1 MKPKLDPWIKP
12 PKDRILQVFA
22 FDPSLNLDI
31 NMAVINRLYLRVPW
45 EKLERGPVGDYLEV
59 VDVDPAS
66 GFVYPPVDLNDHA
79 LLVQDGLAP
88 SEGTPQF
95 HQQMVYAV
103 ASRTIYNFERALGR
117 PVIWSPYTGGGGLEY
132 VPRLRLYPH
141 ALREANAYYSP
152 NKKAILFGYFP
163 ASTRDAGANL
173 PGGTVFS
180 CLSHDIIAHETT
192 HALLDSLRP
201 YFNEP
206 SNPDV
211 LALHEAFADIVAL
224 FQHFSYPDV
233 LRSQIART
241 RGNLTDE
248 NLLGELA
255 QQFGQAIGQRGALRS
270 AIGEN
275 DENGVWRPAKP
286 DPTRIQKTFEPHAR
300 GSILVAAVFD
310 AFLTVY
316 QTRTADL
323 LRIATSGSG
332 LLAEGAIHPDLVNR
346 LAEEAA
352 RISRHILNI
361 CVRALDYCPPFDLT
375 FGEYLRAIITADFD
389 MVPVDSEGYRIAF
402 IEAFRRRGIYPTGVR
417 NLSQE
422 SLLWIPPDDDS
433 IRSDFFCESRL
444 AEIKWFAGTEKEYD
458 DQRSHIFTYDLAF
471 RQILH
476 DWLTVDLVNQAGPD
490 KVKDYRESLCLYLTL
505 SKADRLESV
514 FKENDQPLVEINSV
528 RPAYRI
534 SPVGLTVADLVVQVI
549 QKRRGYFDR
558 DLQKKVDAGEID
570 PPEPD
575 FIFRGGATLLIS
587 SDTGEVR
594 YVIGKRVGSNRRL
607 ETQRLYLTEDPSQ
620 HSLRA
625 TYFGSPLTSA
635 FQADGGS
642 VELFAMLHRGTPGGE
657 VNQ

>member
-1 MKPKLDPWIKP
+1 
-12 PKDRILQVFA
+12 
-22 FDPSLNLDI
+22 
-31 NMAVINRLYLRVPW
+31 MAVINRLYLSVPW
-45 EKLERGPVGDYLEV
+45 ESLERGPVGEYLEV
-59 VDVDPAS
+59 VDIDPAS
-66 GFVYPPVDLNDHA
+66 GFIYPPVDLNDPA
-79 LLVQDGLAP
+79 LLVQDGLSP

-103 ASRTIYNFERALGR
+103 ASRTIQNFERALGR
-117 PVIWSPYTGGGGLEY
+117 PILWSAYTGAGGLDY

-163 ASTRDAGANL
+163 ASTKDAGHNL
-173 PGGTVFS
+173 PGGTVFT
-180 CLSHDIIAHETT
+180 CLSHDIVAHETT
-192 HALLDSLRP
+192 HALLDGLHPLFS
-201 YFNEP
+201 EP
-206 SNPDV
+206 SNPDI

-224 FQHFSYPDV
+224 FQHFSYADV

-241 RGNLTDE
+241 RGDLTDE

-255 QQFGQAIGQRGALRS
+255 QQFGEAIGQRGALRS
-270 AIGEN
+270 AIGET
-275 DENGVWRPAKP
+275 DENGVWHPIQA
-286 DPTRIQKTFEPHAR
+286 DPTLIQKIFEPHER

-346 LAEEAA
+346 LADEAA
-352 RISRHILNI
+352 RVSRHILNI
-361 CVRALDYCPPFDLT
+361 CVRALDYCPPFDIT

-402 IEAFRRRGIYPTGVR
+402 IEAFRRRGIYPSGVR
-417 NLSQE
+417 NLSEE
-422 SLLWIPPDDDS
+422 SLLWNPPGDDS

-444 AEIKWFAGTEKEYD
+444 TEIKWFAGTEKQYG

-471 RQILH
+471 RQIMH

-490 KVKDYRESLCLYLTL
+490 KVLDYRDSLCLFLTL
-505 SKADRLESV
+505 SKADKLESIYR
-514 FKENDQPLVEINSV
+514 ENGQPLLEINSV
-528 RPAYRI
+528 RPAYHI
-534 SPVGLTVADLVVQVI
+534 SPDGQTVADLVVEAI
-549 QKRRGYFDR
+549 QKRRGYYDR
-558 DLQKKVDAGEID
+558 DLQNKVDAGEID

-594 YVIGKRVGSNRRL
+594 YVVGKRVGSNRRL
-607 ETQRLYLTEDPSQ
+607 ETQRLYLTEDSSQ

-625 TYFGSPLTSA
+625 TYFGNPLTNA
-635 FQADGGS
+635 FKGGGET
-642 VELFAMLHRGTPGGE
+642 VELFAMLHRGTPAGE
-657 VNQ
+657 ANP

>member
-1 MKPKLDPWIKP
+1 MKPKLDTWIKP

-31 NMAVINRLYLRVPW
+31 NMAVINRLYLSVPW
-45 EKLERGPVGDYLEV
+45 ENLERGPVGEYLEV

-66 GFVYPPVDLNDHA
+66 GFVYPPVDLNDPS

-95 HQQMVYAV
+95 HQQMVYAI
-103 ASRTIYNFERALGR
+103 ASRTIQNFERALSR
-117 PVIWSPYTGGGGLEY
+117 PVLWSADTGRGGLDY
-132 VPRLRLYPH
+132 VSRLRLYPH

-163 ASTRDAGANL
+163 ASSREAGNNL
-173 PGGTVFS
+173 PGGTVFT

-192 HALLDSLRP
+192 HALLDGLHP
-201 YFNEP
+201 FFNEP

-224 FQHFSYPDV
+224 FQHFSYPEV

-241 RGNLTDE
+241 RGDLTTN

-270 AIGEN
+270 AIGEP
-275 DENGVWRPAKP
+275 DEKGVWHPIKP
-286 DPTRIQKTFEPHAR
+286 DPTRIQKTFEPHER

-316 QTRTADL
+316 QTRTEDL

-332 LLAEGAIHPDLVNR
+332 ILPLGAIHPDLVNR
-346 LAEEAA
+346 LANEAA
-352 RISRHILNI
+352 RVSRHILNI
-361 CVRALDYCPPFDLT
+361 CIRALDYCPPFDIT

-402 IEAFRRRGIYPTGVR
+402 IEAFRRRGIYPSGVR
-417 NLSQE
+417 NLSEE
-422 SLLWIPPDDDS
+422 SLLWNPPEDDV
-433 IRSDFFCESRL
+433 IRDQFFSGARL
-444 AEIKWFAGTEKEYD
+444 ADIKQFVESETQSGHRRSQIFSYD
-458 DQRSHIFTYDLAF
+458 VGF
-471 RQILH
+471 RQIIH
-476 DWLTVDLVNQAGPD
+476 DWLTQDLVKEAGLD
-490 KVKDYRESLCLYLTL
+490 NNKVKSYRESLGLYLTL
-505 SKADRLESV
+505 SESENLESII
-514 FKENDQPLVEINSV
+514 KENGQPLLEVNSV
-528 RPAYRI
+528 RPAYRV
-534 SPVGLTVADLVVQVI
+534 SPDGPTVADLVVEVI
-549 QKRRGYFDR
+549 QKRRGYFDQ
-558 DLQKKVDAGEID
+558 DTQKKVDGGD
-570 PPEPD
+570 KNVPEPD
-575 FIFRGGATLLIS
+575 FLFRGGATLLIS
-587 SDTGEVR
+587 TDTGEVR
-594 YVIGKRVGSNRRL
+594 YIIGKRVGSNRRL
-607 ETQRLYLTEDPSQ
+607 EIQRVYLTEDVSQ

-635 FQADGGS
+635 FKAGGES
-642 VELFAMLHRGTPGGE
+642 VELFAMLHRSTPIE
-657 VNQ
+657 